1 MTDSTNE
8 KNKRDSV
15 RIIME
20 GAILAGLLWL
30 IGNSVQQSKDIAV
43 IRVNSDFIAQN
54 ANKVPDLILRVQKV
68 EDRQTRTEEQ
78 VGNLEALERAK

>member
-8 KNKRDSV
+8 KSKRDSV
-15 RIIME
+15 RIVME

-30 IGNSVQQSKDIAV
+30 ISNSVQQSKDIAV
-43 IRVNSDFIAQN
+43 IRVNSDFISQN
-54 ANKVPDLILRVQKV
+54 ANKVPDLILKVQKI
-68 EDRQTRTEEQ
+68 EDRQTRTEER

>member
-1 MTDSTNE
+1 MTDSTSE
-8 KNKRDSV
+8 KSKRDSV

-30 IGNSVQQSKDIAV
+30 ISNSVQQSKDIAV

-54 ANKVPDLILRVQKV
+54 ANKVPDLILKVQKV
-68 EDRQTRTEEQ
+68 EDRQTRTEER

>member
-1 MTDSTNE
+1 
-8 KNKRDSV
+8 
-15 RIIME
+15 ME
-20 GAILAGLLWL
+20 GATLAGLLWL

-54 ANKVPDLILRVQKV
+54 ANKVPDLILKVQKI
-68 EDRQTRTEEQ
+68 EDRQTRTEER

>member
-1 MTDSTNE
+1 
-8 KNKRDSV
+8 
-15 RIIME
+15 ME

-54 ANKVPDLILRVQKV
+54 ANKVPDLILKVQKI
-68 EDRQTRTEEQ
+68 EDRQTRTEER

>member
-8 KNKRDSV
+8 KSKRDSV
-15 RIIME
+15 RIVME

-30 IGNSVQQSKDIAV
+30 IGNSMQQSKDIAV

-54 ANKVPDLILRVQKV
+54 ANKVPDLILKLQKV
-68 EDRQTRTEEQ
+68 EDRQTRTEER

>member
-1 MTDSTNE
+1 MTDSTSE
-8 KNKRDSV
+8 KSKRDSV

-54 ANKVPDLILRVQKV
+54 ANKVPDLILKVQKI
-68 EDRQTRTEEQ
+68 EDRQTRTEER
-78 VGNLEALERAK
+78 VGSLEALERAK

>member
-8 KNKRDSV
+8 KSKRDSI

-54 ANKVPDLILRVQKV
+54 ANKVPDLILKVQKI
-68 EDRQTRTEEQ
+68 EDRQTRTEER

>member
-1 MTDSTNE
+1 MTDSTSE
-8 KNKRDSV
+8 KSKRDSV

-30 IGNSVQQSKDIAV
+30 IGNSVRQSKDIAV

-54 ANKVPDLILRVQKV
+54 ANNVPDLILKVQKI
-68 EDRQTRTEEQ
+68 EDRQTRTEER

>member
-8 KNKRDSV
+8 KSKRDSV
-15 RIIME
+15 RIVME

-54 ANKVPDLILRVQKV
+54 ANKVPDLILKVQKI
-68 EDRQTRTEEQ
+68 EDRQTRTEER

>member
-1 MTDSTNE
+1 MTDSTSE
-8 KNKRDSV
+8 KSKRESV

-54 ANKVPDLILRVQKV
+54 ANKVPDLILKVQKI
-68 EDRQTRTEEQ
+68 EDRQTRTEER

>member
-8 KNKRDSV
+8 KSKRDSV

>member
-8 KNKRDSV
+8 KSKRDSV
-15 RIIME
+15 RIVME

-43 IRVNSDFIAQN
+43 IRVNSDSIAQN

>member
-1 MTDSTNE
+1 MTDSTSE
-8 KNKRDSV
+8 KSKRDSV

>member
-1 MTDSTNE
+1 MTDSTSE
-8 KNKRDSV
+8 KSKRDSV
-15 RIIME
+15 RIVME

-54 ANKVPDLILRVQKV
+54 ANKVPDLILKVQKI

>member
-1 MTDSTNE
+1 MTDSTSE
-8 KNKRDSV
+8 KSKRDSV

-43 IRVNSDFIAQN
+43 IRVNSDFISQN
-54 ANKVPDLILRVQKV
+54 ANKVPDLILRVQKI
-68 EDRQTRTEEQ
+68 EDRQTRTEER

>member
-1 MTDSTNE
+1 MTDSTSE
-8 KNKRDSV
+8 KSKRDSV
-15 RIIME
+15 RIVME

-54 ANKVPDLILRVQKV
+54 ANKVPDLILKLQKI
-68 EDRQTRTEEQ
+68 EDRQTRTEER

>member
-1 MTDSTNE
+1 MTDSTSE
-8 KNKRDSV
+8 KSKRDSV

-30 IGNSVQQSKDIAV
+30 IGNSVRQSKDIAV

-54 ANKVPDLILRVQKV
+54 ANKVPDLILKVQKI
-68 EDRQTRTEEQ
+68 EDRQTRTEER

>member
-1 MTDSTNE
+1 
-8 KNKRDSV
+8 
-15 RIIME
+15 ME

-30 IGNSVQQSKDIAV
+30 IGNSVQQSEDIAV

-54 ANKVPDLILRVQKV
+54 ANKVPDLILKVQKI

>member
-1 MTDSTNE
+1 MTDSTSE
-8 KNKRDSV
+8 KSKRDSV

-43 IRVNSDFIAQN
+43 IRVNSEFIAQN
-54 ANKVPDLILRVQKV
+54 ANKVPDLILKVQKI
-68 EDRQTRTEEQ
+68 EDRQTRTEER

>member
-8 KNKRDSV
+8 KSKRDSV
-15 RIIME
+15 RIVME

-30 IGNSVQQSKDIAV
+30 IGNSVQQSEDIAV
-43 IRVNSDFIAQN
+43 IRVNSEFIAQN
-54 ANKVPDLILRVQKV
+54 ANKVPDLILKVQKI
-68 EDRQTRTEEQ
+68 EDRQTRTEER

>member
-8 KNKRDSV
+8 KSKRDSV

-43 IRVNSDFIAQN
+43 IRVNSEFIAQN
-54 ANKVPDLILRVQKV
+54 ANKVPDLILKVQKI
-68 EDRQTRTEEQ
+68 EDRQTRTEER

>member
-1 MTDSTNE
+1 MTDSTSE
-8 KNKRDSV
+8 KSKRDSV
-15 RIIME
+15 RIVME

-30 IGNSVQQSKDIAV
+30 IGNSAQQSKDIAV

-54 ANKVPDLILRVQKV
+54 ANKVPDLILKVQKI
-68 EDRQTRTEEQ
+68 EDRQTRTEER

>member
-8 KNKRDSV
+8 KSKRDSV

-54 ANKVPDLILRVQKV
+54 ANKVPDLVLKVQKI
-68 EDRQTRTEEQ
+68 EDRQTRTEER

>member
-1 MTDSTNE
+1 MTDSTSE
-8 KNKRDSV
+8 KSKRDSV

-30 IGNSVQQSKDIAV
+30 ISNSVQQSKDIAV

-54 ANKVPDLILRVQKV
+54 ANKVPDLILKVQKI
-68 EDRQTRTEEQ
+68 EDRQTRTEER

>member
-8 KNKRDSV
+8 KSKRDSV

-30 IGNSVQQSKDIAV
+30 IGNSVQQSEDIAV
-43 IRVNSDFIAQN
+43 IRVNSEFIAQN

-68 EDRQTRTEEQ
+68 EDRQARAEER
-78 VGNLEALERAK
+78 VSNLESLERAK

>member
-1 MTDSTNE
+1 MTDSTSE
-8 KNKRDSV
+8 KSKRDSV

-54 ANKVPDLILRVQKV
+54 ANKVPDLILKVQKI

>member
-1 MTDSTNE
+1 MTDSTSE
-8 KNKRDSV
+8 KSKRDSV
-15 RIIME
+15 RIVME

-54 ANKVPDLILRVQKV
+54 ANKVPDLILKVQKI
-68 EDRQTRTEEQ
+68 EDRQTRTEER

>member
-8 KNKRDSV
+8 KSKRDSV

-43 IRVNSDFIAQN
+43 IRVNSDFISQN
-54 ANKVPDLILRVQKV
+54 ANKVPDLILRVQKI
-68 EDRQTRTEEQ
+68 EDRQTRTEER
-78 VGNLEALERAK
+78 VSNLESLERAK

>member
-1 MTDSTNE
+1 MTDSTSE
-8 KNKRDSV
+8 KSKRDSV

-30 IGNSVQQSKDIAV
+30 IGNSVQQSKDIAI
-43 IRVNSDFIAQN
+43 IRVNSEFIAQN
-54 ANKVPDLILRVQKV
+54 ANKVPDLILKVQKI
-68 EDRQTRTEEQ
+68 EDRQTRTEER

>member
-1 MTDSTNE
+1 MTDSTSE
-8 KNKRDSV
+8 KSKRDSV

-54 ANKVPDLILRVQKV
+54 ANKVPDLILKVQKI
-68 EDRQTRTEEQ
+68 EDRQTRTEER

>member
-8 KNKRDSV
+8 KSKRDSV

-30 IGNSVQQSKDIAV
+30 IGNSVQQSKDIAI

-68 EDRQTRTEEQ
+68 EDRQARTEEQ

>member
-8 KNKRDSV
+8 KSKRDSV
-15 RIIME
+15 RIVME

-43 IRVNSDFIAQN
+43 IRVNSEFIAQN
-54 ANKVPDLILRVQKV
+54 ANKVPDLILKVQKI
-68 EDRQTRTEEQ
+68 EDRQTRTEER

>member
-8 KNKRDSV
+8 KSKRDSV
-15 RIIME
+15 RIVME

-43 IRVNSDFIAQN
+43 IRVNSDFISQN
-54 ANKVPDLILRVQKV
+54 ANKVPDLILRVQKA
-68 EDRQTRTEEQ
+68 EDRQTRTEER
-78 VGNLEALERAK
+78 VSNLESLERAK

>member
-8 KNKRDSV
+8 KSKRDSV
-15 RIIME
+15 RIVME
-20 GAILAGLLWL
+20 GATLAGLLWL

-54 ANKVPDLILRVQKV
+54 ANKVPDLILKLQKI
-68 EDRQTRTEEQ
+68 EDRQTRTEER
-78 VGNLEALERAK
+78 VSNLESLERAK

>member
-8 KNKRDSV
+8 KSKRDSV
-15 RIIME
+15 RIVME

-68 EDRQTRTEEQ
+68 EDRQARTEEQ

>member
-8 KNKRDSV
+8 KSKRDSV

-43 IRVNSDFIAQN
+43 IRVNSEFIAQN

>member
-8 KNKRDSV
+8 KSKRDSV
-15 RIIME
+15 RIVME

>member
-8 KNKRDSV
+8 KSKRDSV
-15 RIIME
+15 RIVME

-68 EDRQTRTEEQ
+68 EDRQTRTEER